1 MTRVYGAGRDLE
13 RVITTHLFGICPNNS
28 GSSFLST
35 ALATCRA
42 TWSLPRDGQRMLG
55 FAGPLPRKL
64 VESGWPKPC
73 LIWAAERS
81 WMAVFADPGRY
92 DWPRTR
98 KAWYFQARARSPHA
112 AVFVTKSPPHV
123 LCVDQLARHFRNA
136 RFLFMV
142 RNPYAVCEG
151 ICRRYRTRLPRH
163 YQSQFVARGRS
174 LPEAA
179 ATHVVNCFAWQR
191 RNVETH
197 RAHGVFFTYET
208 MCAQP
213 ERVAQEI
220 QALVPELDDLNLRQR
235 LRVKDYDAMLTDMNA
250 RQIARLDAQDLAAFN
265 RVFRVHRDLLDH
277 FGYALM

>member
-13 RVITTHLFGICPNNS
+13 PVITTHLFGICPNNS
-28 GSSFLST
+28 GSSFLSE

-42 TWSLPRDGQRMLG
+42 AWSLPLEGQLMIG
-55 FAGPLPRKL
+55 FAGPAPMKP
-64 VESGWPKPC
+64 VESGWPKPW
-73 LIWAAERS
+73 LIWGADRS
-81 WMAVFADPGRY
+81 WVAVLADPGRY
-92 DWPRTR
+92 NWPRTR
-98 KAWYFQARARSPHA
+98 KAWYFQARARSLHA
-112 AVFVTKSPPHV
+112 SVFVTKSPPHL
-123 LCVDQLARHFRNA
+123 LCVDQLATHFRNA

-151 ICRRYRTRLPRH
+151 ICRRYRTRLARH
-163 YQSQFVARGRS
+163 WSPFAAQGRS
-174 LPEAA
+174 LPETA

-220 QALVPELDDLNLRQR
+220 RVLVPELDDLNLRQR

-265 RVFRVHRDLLDH
+265 RVFRAHRDLLDY